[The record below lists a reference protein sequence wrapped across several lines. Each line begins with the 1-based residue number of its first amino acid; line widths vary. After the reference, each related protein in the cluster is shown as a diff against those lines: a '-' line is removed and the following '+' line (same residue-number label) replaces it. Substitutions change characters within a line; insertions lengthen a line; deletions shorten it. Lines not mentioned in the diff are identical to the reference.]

1 MSVNRYLALSLAGLV
16 LLHFV
21 SPVHPSDP
29 DPPLSTQ
36 EANVVAARVP
46 SDVEQRD
53 TLKLVQQLFREE
65 FTKAT
70 TSAQKLEIVHK
81 MLKAADETEKLIEQ
95 FVLCR
100 VARDI
105 AAGAGDADVAIK
117 AIDRID
123 TVFEV
128 DALAMKLVAL
138 RKVTVT
144 ATSKG
149 QRAAVGEALLNVA
162 QEGIDAGR
170 VEVAEPLVTSA
181 RTILS
186 EFRSK
191 EQFARLSELS
201 KAIVVLTS
209 LQTELQA
216 GQATL
221 QRDPTDLS
229 ANRIVGRYRCL
240 ILDDWVSG
248 LPLLVRG
255 SGGPLQRLAK
265 QELAEPDEASEQ
277 VVLGDG
283 WWQQAETEM
292 EPLRK
297 KMRDRAAHWY
307 SRAMPELT
315 GLAMLK
321 TKQRLKELDFV
332 ASADRSALTEP
343 DVPNNSTGRNV
354 VVRGGAL
361 KLYYKQGDHDAN
373 DNQLQPHLKIVNAGS
388 KPISLSDV
396 TVRYWFTVD
405 GPRDQKVWVD
415 YAKLDGKNITGTFHS
430 VSKPTALADIYLEL
444 VFSANIAPI
453 ESGGDSGPIQLRI
466 AKQDW
471 TKYDET
477 NDHSFGGGAAGAD
490 FQEFTRITLY
500 HQGKLVWGEEPMKR
514 KKK

>member
-1 MSVNRYLALSLAGLV
+1 MSFDRYMILLFAGLV
-16 LLHFV
+16 LAHFGA
-21 SPVHPSDP
+21 PAHAFDP
-29 DPPLSTQ
+29 NSPLSAQ
-36 EANVVAARVP
+36 EAKEVGARVP
-46 SDVEQRD
+46 SDIEQRD

-65 FTKAT
+65 FKKTT
-70 TSAQKLEIVHK
+70 TSAQKLAIVHK
-81 MLKAADETEKLIEQ
+81 MLKAADETENLVEQ
-95 FVLCR
+95 FVLWR
-100 VARDI
+100 IARDI
-105 AAGAGDADVAIK
+105 AAGAGDADATIK

-123 TVFEV
+123 AVFEV

-138 RKVTVT
+138 RKVTIA

-149 QRAAVGEALLNVA
+149 QRASVGEALLNVA
-162 QEGIDAGR
+162 QEGVDAGR
-170 VEVAEPLVTSA
+170 VEIASPSVTSA

-191 EQFARLSELS
+191 EQFARLNDLS

-209 LQTELQA
+209 LQTELQV

-283 WWQQAETEM
+283 WWQQAETET

-332 ASADRSALTEP
+332 ATADRSSPSEP
-343 DVPNNSTGRNV
+343 DVSNNSTGRNV

-361 KLYYKQGDHDAN
+361 KLYYKRGGHDAN
-373 DNQLQPHLKIVNAGS
+373 DNQLNPHIKIANVGS
-388 KPISLSDV
+388 KPVSLSDV

-430 VSKPTALADIYLEL
+430 VSKPTALADVYLEL

-477 NDHSFGGGAAGAD
+477 NDHSFGGGAAVAD